1 MSSDYPVTCSQA
13 RPRVI
18 LFEFKMPTH
27 TILVLGNPAGR
38 HFALLDRLPGDVHVV
53 AGETEEAFSE
63 VVSDAQVVVIAGD
76 HGALLRSLW
85 PRLKQLQWVHSM
97 WAGLESV
104 LFPELV
110 ASPVVLTNGRG
121 VFARSLS
128 EFALAGML
136 HFAKNLSRMKAQQAN
151 ARWEAFEVE
160 ELHGRTLG
168 IAGYGSIG
176 RCTAERARAFGMR
189 ILALRRHPE
198 KCADDPLVDRAYAP
212 QQLNDLL
219 AASDY
224 ILAAAP
230 LTPET
235 RGLIGEAAFAVMKPN
250 AVLINLGRGPVVVEA
265 QLVSA
270 LRERRIRG
278 AVLDVF
284 DEEPLPAGH
293 PFWSL
298 DNVLLSPHTADH
310 TATWLNEAVEM
321 FLENY
326 RRFAAGEPLLNVTN
340 KQAGY

>member
-1 MSSDYPVTCSQA
+1 MA
-13 RPRVI
+13 A
-18 LFEFKMPTH
+18 H
-27 TILVLGNPAGR
+27 TILVLGNPAAR
-38 HFALLDRLPGDVHVV
+38 HLALLDLLSSSDTRIL
-53 AGETEEAFSE
+53 AGETVEAFQHAASE
-63 VVSDAQVVVIAGD
+63 AQVVLLAGSYA
-76 HGALLRSLW
+76 GLLRSLW
-85 PRLKQLQWVHSM
+85 PELRQLQWVHSL
-97 WAGLESV
+97 WAGLESN

-110 ASPVVLTNGRG
+110 ESPVILTNGRG
-121 VFARSLS
+121 VFARSLG

-136 HFAKNLSRMKAQQAN
+136 HFAKNLSRMKAQQAS
-151 ARWEAFEVE
+151 ARWQSFDIE
-160 ELHGRTLG
+160 ELHGHTLG
-168 IAGYGSIG
+168 IVGYGAIG
-176 RCTAERARAFGMR
+176 RVAAERARAFGMR

-198 KCADDPLVDRAYAP
+198 KCAADPLVDRAYAP
-212 QQLNDLL
+212 GQLNELL

-265 QLVSA
+265 QLVRA
-270 LRERRIRG
+270 LQQRRIRG

-310 TATWLNEAVEM
+310 TDTWLQEAVEL

-340 KQAGY
+340 KQAVY

>member
-1 MSSDYPVTCSQA
+1 
-13 RPRVI
+13 
-18 LFEFKMPTH
+18 MPTH

-136 HFAKNLSRMKAQQAN
+136 HFAKNLSRMKAQ
-151 ARWEAFEVE
+151 
-160 ELHGRTLG
+160 LHGRTLG

-235 RGLIGEAAFAVMKPN
+235 RGLIGEAA
-250 AVLINLGRGPVVVEA
+250 
-265 QLVSA
+265 
-270 LRERRIRG
+270 
-278 AVLDVF
+278 
-284 DEEPLPAGH
+284 
-293 PFWSL
+293 
-298 DNVLLSPHTADH
+298 SP
-310 TATWLNEAVEM
+310 
-321 FLENY
+321 
-326 RRFAAGEPLLNVTN
+326 
-340 KQAGY
+340 

>member
-1 MSSDYPVTCSQA
+1 
-13 RPRVI
+13 
-18 LFEFKMPTH
+18 
-27 TILVLGNPAGR
+27 
-38 HFALLDRLPGDVHVV
+38 
-53 AGETEEAFSE
+53 
-63 VVSDAQVVVIAGD
+63 
-76 HGALLRSLW
+76 
-85 PRLKQLQWVHSM
+85 
-97 WAGLESV
+97 
-104 LFPELV
+104 
-110 ASPVVLTNGRG
+110 
-121 VFARSLS
+121 LS

-265 QLVSA
+265 QLVRA
-270 LRERRIRG
+270 LQQRRIRG

-310 TATWLNEAVEM
+310 TDTWLQEAVEL

>member
-1 MSSDYPVTCSQA
+1 
-13 RPRVI
+13 
-18 LFEFKMPTH
+18 MPSH
-27 TILVLGNPAGR
+27 TILVLGNPAAR
-38 HFALLDRLPGDVHVV
+38 HLALLDRLPGDTRILT
-53 AGETEEAFSE
+53 GETVEAFQYAAAE
-63 VVSDAQVVVIAGD
+63 AQVVLLAGNYA
-76 HGALLRSLW
+76 GVLRSLW
-85 PRLKQLQWVHSM
+85 PELRQLQWVHSL
-97 WAGLESV
+97 WAGLEAT

-110 ASPVVLTNGRG
+110 ESPAILTNGRG
-121 VFARSLS
+121 VFARSLG

-136 HFAKNLSRMKAQQAN
+136 HFAKNLSRMKAQQAS
-151 ARWEAFEVE
+151 ARWESFDVE
-160 ELHGRTLG
+160 ELHGHTLG
-168 IAGYGSIG
+168 IVGYGSIG
-176 RCTAERARAFGMR
+176 RVAAERARAFGMR

-198 KCADDPLVDRAYAP
+198 KCADDRRVDRAYAP
-212 QQLNDLL
+212 GQLNELL

-224 ILAAAP
+224 ILVAAP

-235 RGLIGEAAFAVMKPN
+235 RGLIGEAAFEAMKPN

-265 QLVSA
+265 QLVRA

-310 TATWLNEAVEM
+310 TDTWLQEAVDL

-326 RRFAAGEPLLNVTN
+326 RRFAAGEPLLNVTD
-340 KQAGY
+340 KRLGY

>member
-1 MSSDYPVTCSQA
+1 MSA
-13 RPRVI
+13 
-18 LFEFKMPTH
+18 H
-27 TILVLGNPAGR
+27 TILVLGNPAAR
-38 HFALLDRLPGDVHVV
+38 HLALLDRLAGGTRVV
-53 AGETEEAFSE
+53 AGETVEAFQHAASE
-63 VVSDAQVVVIAGD
+63 AQVVLLAGSYA
-76 HGALLRSLW
+76 GLLRSLW
-85 PRLKQLQWVHSM
+85 PELRQLQWVHSL
-97 WAGLESV
+97 WAGLESN

-110 ASPVVLTNGRG
+110 ESPVILTNGRG
-121 VFARSLS
+121 VFARSLG

-136 HFAKNLSRMKAQQAN
+136 HFAKNVSRMKAQQASR
-151 ARWEAFEVE
+151 RWESFDIE
-160 ELHGRTLG
+160 ELHGHALG
-168 IAGYGSIG
+168 IVGYGSIG
-176 RCTAERARAFGMR
+176 RVAAERARAFGMR

-198 KCADDPLVDRAYAP
+198 TCTDDPLVDRAYAP
-212 QQLNDLL
+212 EQLNDLL

-235 RGLIGEAAFAVMKPN
+235 RGLIGESAFAAMKPT

-265 QLVSA
+265 QLVRA
-270 LRERRIRG
+270 LQERRIRG

-310 TATWLNEAVEM
+310 TDTWLQEAVEL

-326 RRFAAGEPLLNVTN
+326 RRFAAGEPLLNVTD
-340 KQAGY
+340 KRLGY

>member
-1 MSSDYPVTCSQA
+1 
-13 RPRVI
+13 
-18 LFEFKMPTH
+18 MPSH
-27 TILVLGNPAGR
+27 TILVLGNPAAR
-38 HFALLDRLPGDVHVV
+38 HLALLDRLSSGGTRVLI
-53 AGETEEAFSE
+53 GETLEAFQHAASE
-63 VVSDAQVVVIAGD
+63 AQVVLLAGSY
-76 HGALLRSLW
+76 AELLRSLW
-85 PRLKQLQWVHSM
+85 PELRQLQWVHSL
-97 WAGLESV
+97 WAGLEST

-110 ASPVVLTNGRG
+110 ESLVILTNGRG
-121 VFARSLS
+121 VFARSLG

-136 HFAKNLSRMKAQQAN
+136 HFAKNLSRMKAQQAS
-151 ARWEAFEVE
+151 ARWESFDVE
-160 ELHGRTLG
+160 ELHGHTLG
-168 IAGYGSIG
+168 IVGYGAIG
-176 RCTAERARAFGMR
+176 RVASERARAFGMR

-198 KCADDPLVDRAYAP
+198 KCANDPLVDRAYAP
-212 QQLNDLL
+212 GQLNELL

-250 AVLINLGRGPVVVEA
+250 AVLINLGRGPVVAEE
-265 QLVSA
+265 QLVHA

-310 TATWLNEAVEM
+310 TDTWLQEAVEL